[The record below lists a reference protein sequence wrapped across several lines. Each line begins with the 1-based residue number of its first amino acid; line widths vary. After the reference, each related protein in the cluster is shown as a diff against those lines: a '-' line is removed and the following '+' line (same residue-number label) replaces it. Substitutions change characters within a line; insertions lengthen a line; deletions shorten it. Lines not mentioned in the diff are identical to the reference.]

1 MQLFDVQIKVT
12 KINILDEWGLR
23 LSQTSSSN
31 VIKTYKEA
39 ALAPASFAFVR
50 RVISSRPMFWKRHGE
65 NM

>member
-1 MQLFDVQIKVT
+1 MQSFDVRLTVT
-12 KINILDEWGLR
+12 KINIIAERGLR

-50 RVISSRPMFWKRHGE
+50 SVISYRPMFWERHCE